1 MFSQTEGAIHSINK
15 QTWKDRFYWL
25 WRKLYL
31 SSQSN
36 FQSHFGFENLSLSEG
51 ILISDYWVLPIYKIA
66 DFLKILTSFPN
77 CLEICHIW
85 KMEYCLFPRP
95 TQEKEVLIFA
105 FPYSSSEANDSTVH
119 SFWSGSKARNLF
131 KKSI

>member
-36 FQSHFGFENLSLSEG
+36 FQSNFGFENLSLSEG
-51 ILISDYWVLPIYKIA
+51 ILISDY
-66 DFLKILTSFPN
+66 
-77 CLEICHIW
+77 
-85 KMEYCLFPRP
+85 
-95 TQEKEVLIFA
+95 
-105 FPYSSSEANDSTVH
+105 
-119 SFWSGSKARNLF
+119 
-131 KKSI
+131 